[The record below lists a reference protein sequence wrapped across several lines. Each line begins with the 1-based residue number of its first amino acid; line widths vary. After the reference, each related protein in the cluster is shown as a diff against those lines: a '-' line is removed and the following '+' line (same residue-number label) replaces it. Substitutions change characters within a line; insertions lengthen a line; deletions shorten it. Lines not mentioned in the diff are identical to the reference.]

1 MTTSHNCATL
11 LLSASD
17 TFTDT
22 KVGTTQS
29 IFPATDKWKAVGL
42 AATSLNLSSSRNF
55 VVSLLPRRL
64 ILQLTT
70 YLTRVLVLEHIPA
83 YVLLNFWYN
92 KAICLKKETKKPK
105 HFFQDLST
113 CCCYYDLQLLRYTKL
128 KANSILWFFYFQKSV
143 SWMAILMQFLFCN

>member
-17 TFTDT
+17 TFADT

-29 IFPATDKWKAVGL
+29 IFPATEKWKAVGL
-42 AATSLNLSSSRNF
+42 AATSLNLLSSRNF
-55 VVSLLPRRL
+55 VVSLLPRR
-64 ILQLTT
+64 QLTT

-92 KAICLKKETKKPK
+92 KAICLKKQTNKKTQTFLPGP
-105 HFFQDLST
+105 FY
-113 CCCYYDLQLLRYTKL
+113 CYYDLQLLRYTKL